1 VSSILLIS
9 EGTQMSDNATTI
21 VAIGANDLLVTVL
34 LAGGLMGAIGQGMRS
49 AMGLKKLRDKSGSS
63 DAQFS
68 QEFSASRFLT
78 SIFIGATVGALT
90 AFLISDEQM
99 KLVLTKQVLIG
110 LMAAGYAG
118 TDTIEG
124 LASKVLPGMTQ
135 AK

>member
-99 KLVLTKQVLIG
+99 KLVLTKQVLIA